1 MPFISATNRIT
12 LWPQESGGRTRLL
25 GRRRPASA
33 LKAAGPIRSKCDNH
47 RTWRGASSG
56 ILCLSINMTFGPA
69 HKPES
74 ERSAPCG
81 RRPHLEVPGIRS
93 SAPSLWSAAPD
104 EILGAKG
111 YTLIFTS
118 VLIERNLSP
127 PKFRRP
133 NPTSRPL
140 KTGRGRDLGHVFHHF
155 YLVFHESQRCYLEG
169 IWRSLEWSNSAA
181 RAVRGPRINK
191 MRLRNHKQ
199 PCHQIEP
206 VDSHRALSSN

>member
-1 MPFISATNRIT
+1 M
-12 LWPQESGGRTRLL
+12 
-25 GRRRPASA
+25 
-33 LKAAGPIRSKCDNH
+33 
-47 RTWRGASSG
+47 
-56 ILCLSINMTFGPA
+56 
-69 HKPES
+69 
-74 ERSAPCG
+74 
-81 RRPHLEVPGIRS
+81 PGIRS
-93 SAPSLWSAAPD
+93 SAPSLWSAGTLTV
-104 EILGAKG
+104 LGARVSS
-111 YTLIFTS
+111 LIFTS
-118 VLIERNLSP
+118 YRTEPKPSL

-206 VDSHRALSSN
+206 VDSHRSLSSNYCRESPCNGPALLQVTSSCAKEGSGKG